1 MSQLKHKVL
10 FSSIGL
16 LALAVLVAPVCFA
29 GVNAA
34 PHLGMGSGA
43 RSLGLGGAFTAV
55 ADDATST
62 IWNPAGLPA
71 VDDLTITLSSARL
84 SLDRKHNFIGLVKKV
99 GANGGLGLAVVNA
112 GVDDITSYDAAG
124 VATGSFNQNSNTYS
138 LSYGHDLGAVS
149 LGVSGRM
156 YMDTFGDHS
165 SASGFA
171 GADVGLLGH
180 NKASTFSY
188 GIAARNLGSAI
199 GEDNAVPVKIAGGLA
214 YRVLSKNVATFS
226 VDVEHEILD
235 LPESPTSLRIGTEY
249 LIAKTFA
256 IRGGTK
262 LNADRRQ
269 LFAGFGVNV
278 GGLQLDYALKAADS
292 AVNNLDDD
300 STHFFSLSYSY

>member
-1 MSQLKHKVL
+1 MFQLRYKVL

-16 LALAVLVAPVCFA
+16 FALVVLLAPVCFA

-71 VDDLTITLSSARL
+71 VEDLTITLSSARL
-84 SLDRKHNFIGLVKKV
+84 SLDRRHSFIGLIKRV
-99 GANGGLGLAVVNA
+99 GNGGLGLSVVNA
-112 GVDDITSYDAAG
+112 GVDDITSYNSKGDR
-124 VATGSFNQNSNTYS
+124 TGSFNHNSNAFA

-149 LGVSGRM
+149 LGASARM
-156 YMDTFGDHS
+156 YTDSFGDHS
-165 SASGFA
+165 STSGFA
-171 GADVGLLGH
+171 GADIGLLGH

-199 GEDNAVPVKIAGGLA
+199 GDNQVPVKIAGGLA
-214 YRVLSKNVATFS
+214 YRVLDKNVATFS
-226 VDVEHEILD
+226 VDVEHEVID
-235 LPESPTSLRIGTEY
+235 LPESPTSLHIGTEY
-249 LIAKTFA
+249 LIANTFA

-262 LNADRRQ
+262 LNTDRTQ

-300 STHFFSLSYSY
+300 STHFFSISYSY

>member
-1 MSQLKHKVL
+1 MFQIKHKVL
-10 FSSIGL
+10 FSSIGVF
-16 LALAVLVAPVCFA
+16 ALAVLLAPVCFA

-43 RSLGLGGAFTAV
+43 RSLGLGGAFTAI

-84 SLDRKHNFIGLVKKV
+84 SLDRKHNFIGLIKKV

-112 GVDDITSYDAAG
+112 GVDDIPSRSADDQAG
-124 VATGSFNQNSNTYS
+124 SSFNYNSNAYS

-149 LGVSGRM
+149 LGASTRM
-156 YMDTFGDHS
+156 FMDSFGDHS
-165 SASGFA
+165 SESGFG
-171 GADVGLLGH
+171 GADIGLLGS
-180 NKASTFSY
+180 NSASTFSY
-188 GIAARNLGSAI
+188 GIAARNIGGMIAGSELPI
-199 GEDNAVPVKIAGGLA
+199 LIAGGLS
-214 YRVLSKNVATFS
+214 YRVLHKNVATFS
-226 VDVEHEILD
+226 VDVQHEIVD
-235 LPESPTSLRIGTEY
+235 LPESPTSLHIGTEY
-249 LIAKTFA
+249 LIANTFA
-256 IRGGTK
+256 IRGGSK
-262 LNADRRQ
+262 LNADRSR
-269 LFAGFGVNV
+269 LFVGFGVNV

>member
-1 MSQLKHKVL
+1 MFQIKHKVL
-10 FSSIGL
+10 FSSIGVF
-16 LALAVLVAPVCFA
+16 ALAVLLAPVCFA

-43 RSLGLGGAFTAV
+43 RSLGLGGAFTAI

-84 SLDRKHNFIGLVKKV
+84 SLDRKHNFIGLIKKV

-112 GVDDITSYDAAG
+112 GVDDIPSRNADDQAG
-124 VATGSFNQNSNTYS
+124 SSFNYNSNAYS

-149 LGVSGRM
+149 LGASARM
-156 YMDTFGDHS
+156 LMDSFGDHS
-165 SASGFA
+165 SESGFG
-171 GADVGLLGH
+171 GADVGLLGS
-180 NKASTFSY
+180 NSASTFSY
-188 GIAARNLGSAI
+188 GIAARNIGGMIAGSELPI
-199 GEDNAVPVKIAGGLA
+199 LIAGGLS
-214 YRVLSKNVATFS
+214 YRVLHKNVATFS
-226 VDVEHEILD
+226 VDVQHEIVE
-235 LPESPTSLRIGTEY
+235 LPESPTSLHLGTEY
-249 LIAKTFA
+249 LIANTFA
-256 IRGGTK
+256 IRGGSK
-262 LNADRRQ
+262 LNADRSQ
-269 LFAGFGVNV
+269 LFVGFGVNV